1 MTDATAE
8 VEDEPPKKKGMLV
21 PLLIGVVLAVLGGG
35 GGFFAVS
42 SGMIDG
48 GGKAEDEKK
57 EMPEAEMKKAAFVP
71 LEPILVSFGRDGKR
85 HLRFQ
90 AQLEVTPGYESEVT
104 SLLPR
109 IADVLNGYLRAV
121 NIEDVADPAA
131 LIQIR
136 AQMLRRVQ
144 IVVGNDKIT
153 DLLVLE
159 FVLN

>member
-8 VEDEPPKKKGMLV
+8 VDAPPKKKGMLV
-21 PLLIGVVLAVLGGG
+21 PLLLGVVLAAAGGG

-42 SGMIDG
+42 SGLIG
-48 GGKAEDEKK
+48 GSGGDDTGGEL
-57 EMPEAEMKKAAFVP
+57 PEAEMKTASFVP
-71 LEPILVSFGRDGKR
+71 LDPILVSFGEDGKR

-90 AQLEVTPGYESEVT
+90 AQLEVTPGYENDVS
-104 SLLPR
+104 SMLPR
-109 IADVLNGYLRAV
+109 IMDVLNGYLRAV
-121 NIEDVADPAA
+121 NIEDVADPAS

-153 DLLVLE
+153 DFLVLE

>member
-1 MTDATAE
+1 MTDAS
-8 VEDEPPKKKGMLV
+8 VEGEDPPKKKGMMM
-21 PLLIGVVLAVLGGG
+21 PLLIGVVLAAVGGG

-42 SGMIDG
+42 SGLIAG
-48 GGKAEDEKK
+48 GGETAEASD
-57 EMPEAEMKKAAFVP
+57 MSEAEMKKAVFVP
-71 LEPILVSFGRDGKR
+71 LEPILVSFGRDGQR

-90 AQLEVTPGYESEVT
+90 AQLEVKPGYEDDVT
-104 SLLPR
+104 NLLPR
-109 IADVLNGYLRAV
+109 ITDVLNGYLRAV
-121 NIEDVADPAA
+121 DIEDVADPAA
-131 LIQIR
+131 LVQIR